1 MTMRRRNRRPVCPS
15 RPQWRPRRVGVG
27 LAASLTL
34 ALFTAA
40 CAVALKGDNLRA
52 VTTPTADPCVEAVAR
67 LERVWTPKAK
77 AAVHRA
83 SSVGADAAGE
93 IDRLTDS
100 WKAQTAAECR
110 EREFAATTTESP
122 VGESSAMGPA
132 RACLSSA
139 RVSIAMLVDIADD
152 AESAALLTA
161 DNLTI
166 ITTHL
171 RSKLS
176 SCERNGDG
184 QFAGA
189 GTNPPTW
196 SEAVQAHL
204 ARAELALMMGDTT
217 AANDAATHAL
227 SADDTIQRARAHLL
241 IAQAAFAKA
250 GANTSAVEDSAA
262 ESLRLATDADD
273 EIGQADAL
281 VMIGRTR
288 HARGD
293 YTAAGDAFLQAL
305 TIYHTHLPTDDPRIA
320 AVHRAVAVN
329 HDALFAAR

>member
-1 MTMRRRNRRPVCPS
+1 
-15 RPQWRPRRVGVG
+15 
-27 LAASLTL
+27 
-34 ALFTAA
+34 
-40 CAVALKGDNLRA
+40 
-52 VTTPTADPCVEAVAR
+52 
-67 LERVWTPKAK
+67 
-77 AAVHRA
+77 
-83 SSVGADAAGE
+83 
-93 IDRLTDS
+93 
-100 WKAQTAAECR
+100 
-110 EREFAATTTESP
+110 
-122 VGESSAMGPA
+122 MGPA

-139 RVSIAMLVDIADD
+139 RVSIATLVDIADD

-171 RSKLS
+171 RSELS